1 MGRTLTAIAGLVC
14 CVVLSACSSDS
25 VAEPPDP
32 TPTPETTSMSSAP
45 TSPPSSSPTSSATQ
59 EPPAQP
65 PEMPALAKEKSPAGA
80 KAFVEYYMEVVNYS
94 WHAGSGD
101 LARRFS
107 TPDCIACRG
116 IARSI
121 DQMERGGGFYRG
133 GEWAATL
140 PVLIPSEPIDK
151 PIVHTALK
159 QSSGTWK
166 RSEEDRLRRIPSSR
180 QYIDVH
186 LTRVG
191 ASWKVTSLVF
201 A

>member
-1 MGRTLTAIAGLVC
+1 MGRTVTVITGLLFSLAV
-14 CVVLSACSSDS
+14 SACSGDS
-25 VAEPPDP
+25 VAGPSDP
-32 TPTPETTSMSSAP
+32 TPTPETTSMSSSS
-45 TSPPSSSPTSSATQ
+45 TSPPTSAPTSSATQ

-65 PEMPALAKEKSPAGA
+65 PEMPALAEEKSPAGA
-80 KAFVEYYMEVVNYS
+80 KAFVKYYMAVLNYS
-94 WHAGSGD
+94 WHAGSAT

-121 DQMERGGGFYRG
+121 DQMARSGGYYRG
-133 GEWAATL
+133 GEWAAAL

-151 PIVHTALK
+151 PVVHTALE
-159 QSSGTWK
+159 QSPGTWK